1 VAHYQVQPVHAV
13 SHARRFARTLASPS
27 FIGPASILLLA
38 FLSSATSLGNG
49 FVYDDQPIILGN
61 PRVHTLARWWETFG
75 QSYWPAGWGD
85 TNYRP
90 LTILSFAVQWALGD
104 GSPAVFHAVNVA
116 VYAASCIGVLAVARH
131 ALPASAAWIV
141 AALFAVHPVHVEA
154 VGNVVGQ
161 SELVVALCT
170 TVAVA
175 AYLRARAK
183 LNAQRLRPR
192 VVLLVAALY
201 AVATFSKENGF
212 LLPGLL
218 LLAEATIVT
227 LRLDPARRTLT
238 ARARELWPLYAT
250 CGAIAT
256 AYLALRYSVLGG
268 LGDDPNTVVA
278 MLNDDARLF
287 TMLGVVPEW
296 ARLLLWPARLAAD
309 YSPPGIPVILAPAR
323 ELIPG
328 LLMIVCAVLITVV
341 SWQRQRVAAL
351 GLIWFAVAIFPV
363 SNVILRSGVILAER
377 TLFLPSAG
385 ALIAVGAV
393 IARLVDARWSLV
405 ARGWR
410 LASAS
415 ALAAVLTL
423 GIVKSAVRQRIWRDA
438 DTFDGGIATDA
449 PASYRAHHI
458 HGMWLF
464 KKGERLEGERHLR
477 LAISMFPYD
486 SRLHVDLADQYR
498 RSGLCAPARR
508 LYRRSLQLGGFA
520 DRAGVGLVACLL
532 YDAEFAE
539 ARLEAQRGVDR
550 KGAAEAQFRQLA
562 AIADS
567 ALTATRTGAGPT
579 LAGTKRPIPK

>member
-1 VAHYQVQPVHAV
+1 M
-13 SHARRFARTLASPS
+13 SHTRRLARTLASPS
-27 FIGPASILLLA
+27 FIGPASIVLLA
-38 FLSSATSLGNG
+38 FLASATSLGNG

-61 PRVHTLARWWETFG
+61 PRVHTLARWWEAFG

-90 LTILSFAVQWALGD
+90 LTILSFAAQWALG
-104 GSPAVFHAVNVA
+104 GGTPAVFHAVNVA
-116 VYAASCIGVLAVARH
+116 LYAASCAGVLIVARH
-131 ALPASAAWIV
+131 ALPARAAWIV

-175 AYLRARAK
+175 AYVRARATP
-183 LNAQRLRPR
+183 NARGLHPR
-192 VVLLVAALY
+192 VVLLIAALY

-218 LLAEATIVT
+218 LVAEATIGA
-227 LRLDPARRTLT
+227 LRLEPARRTLA

-250 CGAIAT
+250 CGAIGST
-256 AYLALRYSVLGG
+256 YLALRYSVLGG
-268 LGDDPNTVVA
+268 FGDDPNTVIA

-296 ARLLLWPARLAAD
+296 VRLLLWPARLAAD
-309 YSPPGIPVILAPAR
+309 YSPPGIPVILAPAP

-328 LLMIVCAVLITVV
+328 LLMIVCAALITAV

-351 GLIWFAVAIFPV
+351 GILWFAITIFPV
-363 SNVILRSGVILAER
+363 SNVLLRSGVILAER
-377 TLFLPSAG
+377 TLFLPSVG
-385 ALIAVGAV
+385 ALIAGGAA

-405 ARGWR
+405 ARRWR

-415 ALAAVLTL
+415 AVAVILTL
-423 GIVKSAVRQRIWRDA
+423 GVVKSAARQRIWRDA

-477 LAISMFPYD
+477 LAIAMFPYD
-486 SRLHVDLADQYR
+486 SRLHLDLADQYR
-498 RSGLCAPARR
+498 RSGLCAPARL
-508 LYRRSLQLGGFA
+508 LYRRSLELGGFA

-532 YDAEFAE
+532 YDAAFAE
-539 ARLEAQRGVDR
+539 ARMEAQRGMDR
-550 KGAAEAQFRQLA
+550 KGAAAAQFRQLA

-567 ALTATRTGAGPT
+567 ALAAQPPPTPPGVAPT
-579 LAGTKRPIPK
+579 LAGTKRPISK